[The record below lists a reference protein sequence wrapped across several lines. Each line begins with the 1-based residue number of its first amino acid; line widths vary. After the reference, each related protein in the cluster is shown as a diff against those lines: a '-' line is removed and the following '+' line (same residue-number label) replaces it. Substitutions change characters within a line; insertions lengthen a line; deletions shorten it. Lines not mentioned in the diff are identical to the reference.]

1 MFASTMT
8 SCIRYVLVLTRIT
21 SSTEKW
27 DNQVPDREK
36 QRQKAGNP
44 QAKERMSHR
53 CPIYVPYMSHIL
65 KIWDIY
71 GASMKHVWSNHY
83 FTLEKLTSAYGMTV
97 GEKNGEA
104 GADNIEISIH
114 RN

>member
-1 MFASTMT
+1 
-8 SCIRYVLVLTRIT
+8 VLTRIT

-44 QAKERMSHR
+44 QAKER
-53 CPIYVPYMSHIL
+53 MSHIL